1 MKENKVKN
9 PAGWLRSALD
19 NNFVFVRDTK
29 NKNDEINSN
38 KENIDEQIKKQKDM
52 QRKALTSFI

>member
-38 KENIDEQIKKQKDM
+38 KENIDEQIKNKKICNE
-52 QRKALTSFI
+52 RH